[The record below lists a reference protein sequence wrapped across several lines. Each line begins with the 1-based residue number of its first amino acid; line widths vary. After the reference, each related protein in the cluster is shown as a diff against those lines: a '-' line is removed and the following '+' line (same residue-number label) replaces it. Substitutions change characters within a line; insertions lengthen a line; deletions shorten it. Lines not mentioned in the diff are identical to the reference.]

1 MPAKNLRGGKVFKKG
16 KKTVDTVVKFSP
28 KEEGQDYARVIKL
41 LGDRR
46 ATCFCN
52 DGKERIGK
60 FRGAICR
67 GPKKQIITAGDIVL
81 ISLREFEEVSEE
93 EETEDKDVAELLKEI
108 KVGPCD
114 ILYKYEK
121 YHWRALK
128 SEPEINPDLLG
139 LKEEKDDIFDYDVE
153 EEVDLE
159 KI

>member
-16 KKTVDTVVKFSP
+16 KKADDTIVKFSP
-28 KEEGQDYARVIKL
+28 KEEGQDYARVVKL

-67 GPKKQIITAGDIVL
+67 GPKKQIITAGDVVL
-81 ISLREFEEVSEE
+81 ISLREFEEVTEE
-93 EETEDKDVAELLKEI
+93 ENEDKDVAELLKET

-121 YHWRALK
+121 YHWRALR
-128 SEPEINPDLLG
+128 SEPLHPELLG